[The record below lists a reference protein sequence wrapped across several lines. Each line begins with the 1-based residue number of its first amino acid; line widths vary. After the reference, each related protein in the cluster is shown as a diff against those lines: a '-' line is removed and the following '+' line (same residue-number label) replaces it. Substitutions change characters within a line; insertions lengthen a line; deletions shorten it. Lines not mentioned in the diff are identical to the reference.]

1 MFLKV
6 EPFVL
11 SMQKLIHM
19 YVLMNA
25 MHRNEFLN
33 LNLHQNNLVSTFRIV
48 YVCSL
53 YNYIGVP
60 KMCFVLLY
68 MEQIFYFP

>member
-1 MFLKV
+1 
-6 EPFVL
+6 
-11 SMQKLIHM
+11 
-19 YVLMNA
+19 MNA

-48 YVCSL
+48 YVCFH
-53 YNYIGVP
+53 IGVP
-60 KMCFVLLY
+60 KVCFVLFY